1 MAIARVFD
9 GKGWTAQQFDELN
22 ARLISKLGLEAGQS
36 APGVLFHWSTVT
48 DDGIRVVDVYES
60 REAAD
65 RLAQEAIGP
74 IAGELGLSMPE
85 ITEHDV
91 HAYLRR

>member
-9 GKGWTAQQFDELN
+9 GKGWTVDQYDELI
-22 ARLISKLGLEAGQS
+22 AKMVDQLGLAPGRS
-36 APGVLFHWSTVT
+36 ADGVLFHWAAAT
-48 DDGIRVVDVYES
+48 DGGMRVVDVYGS

-74 IAGELGLSMPE
+74 SAAQLGMNMPE
-85 ITEHDV
+85 ITEYEV
-91 HAYLRR
+91 HSLLTP